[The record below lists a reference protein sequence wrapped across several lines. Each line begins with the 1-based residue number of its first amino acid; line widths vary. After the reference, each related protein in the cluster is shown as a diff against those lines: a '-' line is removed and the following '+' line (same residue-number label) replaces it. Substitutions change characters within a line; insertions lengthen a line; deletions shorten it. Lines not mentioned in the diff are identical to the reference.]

1 LIKLSGSQRTAE
13 RRRPLDEFNNGVVV
27 THRPLLNN
35 ELFEVNLLAEPTE
48 PSVLICDFFVKI
60 RIEKLVAKWS
70 GSIEVGVT
78 SHDPETLSLPATMTN
93 LRSGTTMMSGCG
105 ILTNGQGTRREY
117 GHFNL
122 DELREGDTIGIIR
135 KSNMSLHYMING
147 MDQGVAV
154 QHLPGPIWGVID
166 LYGMTVKVSIIDRD
180 EDTGNLAGPN
190 QICEGKLTLP

>member
-1 LIKLSGSQRTAE
+1 
-13 RRRPLDEFNNGVVV
+13 
-27 THRPLLNN
+27 
-35 ELFEVNLLAEPTE
+35 
-48 PSVLICDFFVKI
+48 
-60 RIEKLVAKWS
+60 
-70 GSIEVGVT
+70 
-78 SHDPETLSLPATMTN
+78 
-93 LRSGTTMMSGCG
+93 MMSGCG

-190 QICEGKLTLP
+190 QICEGKLTLPLNVGIISKGAEFF